1 MRLRPSPSMLTD
13 NHFEKR
19 PTPSLSLRRARLFP
33 DPLAAL
39 FLMLGDIVTLLLFV
53 YIGQA
58 DHELVDAENPVRGL
72 LLASLPFIITWL
84 VAATVLGTYR
94 VSAEDLQWRVVL
106 LRLTNAW
113 LVAAP
118 LGIILRAV
126 WLDRAVIPTAFVL
139 AALGFG
145 GVMLLAWRAAYILVW
160 RSRHRDR

>member
-1 MRLRPSPSMLTD
+1 MLTD
-13 NHFEKR
+13 NNLEKR
-19 PTPSLSLRRARLFP
+19 PAPWLPLRMARFFP
-33 DPLAAL
+33 NPLAAL
-39 FLMLGDIVTLLLFV
+39 YLMLGDIVTLLLFV

-72 LLASLPFIITWL
+72 LLASLPFILTWL

-94 VSAEDLQWRVVL
+94 VSKDDLQWRVAFWRL
-106 LRLTNAW
+106 LNAW

-118 LGIILRAV
+118 LGVILRAV

-160 RSRHRDR
+160 RSRHRER